1 MSLTIDYLN
10 YHSEYSNKYG
20 GKTIVL
26 MQVGSFFE
34 CYATND
40 KGPEL
45 QSISYI
51 LNIIL
56 TRKDKSISEI
66 NEKNPKML
74 GFPCVSL
81 QKNLKILTENG
92 YTIVVIEQVTNPPN
106 PKREITGIYSP
117 STYIEEVQS
126 DYNYLLSIYVSNEKQ
141 LNGKYL
147 TCIGLTA
154 LDLNIGKTIIEEYH
168 SSIIDEN
175 LAFNKLNEA
184 LNKFIPKEI
193 IIYSENKDIDLD
205 KFNHRYITDLDKE
218 YFKLP
223 YQVRF
228 FQKIYGD
235 IGIVNILEFL
245 EIERKPF
252 STISLMMALDFCYTQ
267 NEKLLKNISKP
278 IINENNK
285 LYMGNNTILNLNVI
299 SNEKDKKINSLFDV
313 VNQTSTIL
321 GKRLLKERLLNPEID
336 IKVIQK
342 RYDETERFLKD
353 DFFLQIKSI
362 LLNIKD
368 IERYS
373 RRLVIKTLHP
383 SELFSLYSSI
393 KNCKLLFNLLN
404 LEETEGIQLFLKYIE
419 STFDLEILEKTFL
432 KDLTNFY
439 HSDIHSDLDRIVNKI
454 NIGEDLVEYL
464 IKSLNG
470 IAKENL
476 KFTIKNNKKEGQFIV
491 LTKKKGDK
499 LLSFLKEW
507 EELEIKN
514 NIKIKVK
521 DLEFT
526 STKTTTKI
534 KIPKLGESHTDAN
547 TLQNMINNKVKSIY
561 LLDLEEINKK
571 WNHVFKECIK
581 LVSEVDLVVA
591 NCLCVVKYNYCKPEI
606 KDQSSFV
613 QFENLRH
620 PIIERIIDY
629 EYVPQSLEIGN
640 DLKGILLYGLNSS
653 GKSSFQKSIGL
664 SVIMAQSGLY
674 VPATK
679 FIFSPYKYIFTRIDG
694 NDNLFKG
701 LSSFTLEMMDLK
713 NILKYR
719 GENTLIIGDEVCK
732 GTEYLSANS
741 ILASTIV
748 TLSKSQTSFIFATH
762 LHEIPKI
769 EIIKDSKNVKCFHL
783 DVKHDSVKN
792 ELIFERTLKE
802 GQGEEIYGI
811 LVSNNI
817 INDTDFNELTNT
829 IKNEL
834 LKKPNVILQNKKSK
848 YNSEIYIDECELCK
862 KRLVDEE
869 YDVHHINFQ
878 KDCENGFVKDKP
890 HIPKNG
896 KMNLVVLCEECHQ
909 KIHKGKICIKKIIQS
924 SKGKKI

>member
-1 MSLTIDYLN
+1 MSLTQEYLKK
-10 YHSEYSNKYG
+10 HEEYINKYG
-20 GKTIVL
+20 EKSLIL

-34 CYATND
+34 CYGTLE
-40 KGPEL
+40 KGPDL
-45 QSISYI
+45 QTISYI

-117 STYIEEVQS
+117 STYIEDVQS
-126 DYNYLLSIYVSNEKQ
+126 DSNYLLSIYISDEKQ

-147 TCIGLTA
+147 SCIGLTA

-184 LNKFIPKEI
+184 LNKFSPKEI
-193 IIYSENKDIDLD
+193 IIYSQNKIDLN
-205 KFNHRYITDLDKE
+205 KYNHRYISDLNKE

-223 YQVRF
+223 YQLKF
-228 FQKIYGD
+228 FQKIYGEV
-235 IGIVNILEFL
+235 GIVNILEFL
-245 EIERKPF
+245 GIEMKPF
-252 STISLMMALDFCYTQ
+252 ATISLMIALDFCYTQ
-267 NEKLLKNISKP
+267 NEKLLQNISKP
-278 IINENNK
+278 TIVENNK
-285 LYMGNNTILNLNVI
+285 LFMGNNTIINLNVI
-299 SNEKDKKINSLFDV
+299 SHEKDKKINCLFDV

-321 GKRLLKERLLNPEID
+321 GKRLLKERLLNPEVETE
-336 IKVIQK
+336 VIQK
-342 RYDETERFLKD
+342 RYTETEKFLKD
-353 DFFLQIKSI
+353 DLFLQIRTI

-368 IERYS
+368 IERYT

-383 SELFSLYSSI
+383 SELFNLYSSI
-393 KNCKLLFNLLN
+393 KNCKLLFNLLKI
-404 LEETEGIQLFLKYIE
+404 EKTEDLQTFINYIE
-419 STFDLEILEKTFL
+419 KKFNLEILEKTIL
-432 KDLTNFY
+432 KDLNNFY
-439 HSDIHSDLDRIVNKI
+439 NSGIHSDLDRIVNKI
-454 NIGEDLVEYL
+454 SLGEDLVEYL
-464 IKSLNG
+464 IKCLNG
-470 IAKENL
+470 IAKEDL
-476 KFTIKNNKKEGQFIV
+476 KFTIKNNKKEGQSIV

-499 LLSFLKEW
+499 LQSFLKEW
-507 EELEIKN
+507 EEFEIKE

-561 LLDLEEINKK
+561 LKDLEEINQK
-571 WNHVFKECIK
+571 WNSIFKDCIK
-581 LVSEVDLVVA
+581 LVSEVDIIVS
-591 NCLCVVKYNYCKPEI
+591 NCICIVKYNYCKPEI
-606 KDQSSFV
+606 SDNSSFIH
-613 QFENLRH
+613 FENLRH

-629 EYVPQSLEIGN
+629 EYVPQSLEIGK

-664 SVIMAQSGLY
+664 SIIMAQSGLY

-679 FIFSPYKYIFTRIDG
+679 FTFSPYKYIFTRIDG

-769 EIIKDSKNVKCFHL
+769 DSVKDLKNVKCFHL
-783 DVKHDSVKN
+783 DVKHNPSNN

-817 INDTDFNELTNT
+817 INDTEFNELTNS

-834 LKKPNVILQNKKSK
+834 LKKPNMILQNKKSR
-848 YNSEIYIDECELCK
+848 YNSQVYIDECELCK
-862 KRLVDEE
+862 KRVVDDE

-896 KMNLVVLCEECHQ
+896 KMNLMVLCEECHQ
-909 KIHKGKICIKKIIQS
+909 KIHKGEICIQKKIQS
-924 SKGKKI
+924 SKKI